1 MVCSRSSYGSVVNLD
16 TEDAVNRGSSHIVTV
31 VSPIGVA
38 GGVGTAAGQNCS
50 RELTSP
56 AMCVDKPEL
65 HNERIHGVKC
75 LNVG

>member
-1 MVCSRSSYGSVVNLD
+1 MVNLD
-16 TEDAVNRGSSHIVTV
+16 IEDAANRGSSHIVTV

-38 GGVGTAAGQNCS
+38 GGVGRAVGQNCCS

-56 AMCVDKPEL
+56 TMCVDKPEL
-65 HNERIHGVKC
+65 RNERMNGVKC